1 MLHLLLVIN
10 EKRCLAGINVCLE
23 TCRCLLLLCLVKSN
37 VMLLALSGHG
47 FDTWET
53 LQVRSD
59 LKLEVAM
66 KLNNLEQSELYWEK
80 ALDNKMLMAWNADTI
95 VLVFRGTAST
105 TNALADLQAMHTL

>member
-1 MLHLLLVIN
+1 
-10 EKRCLAGINVCLE
+10 
-23 TCRCLLLLCLVKSN
+23 
-37 VMLLALSGHG
+37 
-47 FDTWET
+47 
-53 LQVRSD
+53 
-59 LKLEVAM
+59 M